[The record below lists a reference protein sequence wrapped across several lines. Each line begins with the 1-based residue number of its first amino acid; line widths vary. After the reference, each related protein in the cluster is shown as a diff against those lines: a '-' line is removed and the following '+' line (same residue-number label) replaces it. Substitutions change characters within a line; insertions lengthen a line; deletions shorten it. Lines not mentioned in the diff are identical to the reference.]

1 MVYSEAIK
9 TLRKKLILSQTEF
22 AKLLGVSYATVNRW
36 ESGHFD
42 PTIKSKRKLAP
53 YFKKYKIEVDD
64 QVPLFRNLYILEMR
78 GDGNGKS
85 FQ

>member
-1 MVYSEAIK
+1 MVYSEAVK

-36 ESGHFD
+36 ESGHFV

-53 YFKKYKIEVDD
+53 YFKKYKIDIDE
-64 QVPLFRNLYILEMR
+64 
-78 GDGNGKS
+78 
-85 FQ
+85 

>member
-22 AKLLGVSYATVNRW
+22 AKLLGVSYAAVNRW
-36 ESGHFD
+36 EFGHFE

-53 YFKKYKIEVDD
+53 YFKKYKIETD
-64 QVPLFRNLYILEMR
+64 E
-78 GDGNGKS
+78 
-85 FQ
+85 

>member
-22 AKLLGVSYATVNRW
+22 AKLLGVSYVAVNRW
-36 ESGHFD
+36 EFGHSE

-53 YFKKYKIEVDD
+53 YFKNYKIETD
-64 QVPLFRNLYILEMR
+64 E
-78 GDGNGKS
+78 
-85 FQ
+85 

>member
-36 ESGHFD
+36 ESGHFV
-42 PTIKSKRKLAP
+42 PTIKSKRKLAL
-53 YFKKYKIEVDD
+53 YFKKYKIEID
-64 QVPLFRNLYILEMR
+64 
-78 GDGNGKS
+78 
-85 FQ
+85 

>member
-22 AKLLGVSYATVNRW
+22 AKLLCASYATVNRW
-36 ESGHFD
+36 ESSHFE

-53 YFKKYKIEVDD
+53 YFKKYNIEID
-64 QVPLFRNLYILEMR
+64 
-78 GDGNGKS
+78 
-85 FQ
+85 

>member
-36 ESGHFD
+36 ESGHFE
-42 PTIKSKRKLAP
+42 PTIKSKRRLAS
-53 YFKKYKIEVDD
+53 YFKKYKIEM
-64 QVPLFRNLYILEMR
+64 E
-78 GDGNGKS
+78 
-85 FQ
+85 

>member
-36 ESGHFD
+36 ESGNFEL
-42 PTIKSKRKLAP
+42 TIKSKRKLAP
-53 YFKKYKIEVDD
+53 YFKKYNIEID
-64 QVPLFRNLYILEMR
+64 
-78 GDGNGKS
+78 
-85 FQ
+85 

>member
-36 ESGHFD
+36 GSGHFE
-42 PTIKSKRKLAP
+42 PTIKSKRKLAS
-53 YFKKYKIEVDD
+53 YFKKYKIEM
-64 QVPLFRNLYILEMR
+64 E
-78 GDGNGKS
+78 
-85 FQ
+85 